1 MSAPPRARFCTNC
14 GTPLTPEH
22 RYCGNCG
29 VQIGVP
35 LAAVPYTGSSA
46 RPAVAPVEL
55 TRLRRLA
62 ALSID
67 AGLVVAA
74 FFAVFFV
81 LGFVGTLAGKSKHE
95 LNSWSG
101 YAVVAW
107 LAIVFCYPIVCEP
120 WLGGTLG
127 KVWVGL
133 CTRTESGDRVS
144 VGRAVG
150 HQFARTLSI
159 VLLMLGYLPFPFNHR
174 RQTMHDMMAGL
185 VPAPRN
191 AVQGVFPRHALEG
204 HPPYA
209 PGSHRSF

>member
-1 MSAPPRARFCTNC
+1 
-14 GTPLTPEH
+14 
-22 RYCGNCG
+22 
-29 VQIGVP
+29 VQ
-35 LAAVPYTGSSA
+35 AAA
-46 RPAVAPVEL
+46 RPVRV

-67 AGLVVAA
+67 AGLVAA
-74 FFAVFFV
+74 TFFLVFFM
-81 LGFVGTLAGKSKHE
+81 LGFVGTLAGKTKHE

-133 CTRTESGDRVS
+133 GSRTASGERVS
-144 VGRAVG
+144 VPRAIG
-150 HQFARTLSI
+150 HQFARVLSI
-159 VLLMLGYLPFPFNHR
+159 VVLMLGYLPFPFNER
-174 RQTMHDMMAGL
+174 RQTMHDMIAGL

-191 AVQGVFPRHALEG
+191 AQGGVFPHHALEG
-204 HPPYA
+204 RSPYA
-209 PGSHRSF
+209 PGSQRSF